1 MKLYIVADNKNK
13 APTGTE
19 DIDGLYVLVSEQGEC
34 LYSHVCSCRGYAKG
48 DLVSRKPERIKQ
60 LEEKFGQFEI
70 IHLGDDEM
78 TYDVLLERHK
88 EFYKEGL

>member
-1 MKLYIVADNKNK
+1 MKLYIVASNRNE

-19 DIDGLYVLVSEQGEC
+19 DIDGVYLLFSEQGEC

-48 DLVSRKPERIKQ
+48 DLVLRRPERIKQ
-60 LEEKFGQFEI
+60 LEEKFGEYEL
-70 IHLGDDEM
+70 IHLGEDEM
-78 TYDVLLERHK
+78 TLDVLLKRNK